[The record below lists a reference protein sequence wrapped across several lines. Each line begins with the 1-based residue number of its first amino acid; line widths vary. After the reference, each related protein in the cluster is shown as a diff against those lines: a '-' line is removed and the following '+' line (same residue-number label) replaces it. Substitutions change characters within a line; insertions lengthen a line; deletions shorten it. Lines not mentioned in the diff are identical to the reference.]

1 MAVQGTGLGKGSS
14 VSSMRD
20 PTSFDARSGA
30 AKKPQTSYETKWGMK
45 DRDGSDATN
54 EDAGPSNP
62 GTGPA
67 AVEPNPLDGG
77 IRKDIPTTLEP
88 KWGMKDGHGRS
99 LDSGSGG
106 RVLGEAI
113 LSGASTLP
121 SGESYGDAKPV
132 RQPG

>member
-1 MAVQGTGLGKGSS
+1 MAVQGSGLGGNPDTAAMK
-14 VSSMRD
+14 D
-20 PTSFDARSGA
+20 PTGFNARSGA
-30 AKKPQTSYETKWGMK
+30 AKSPQTSFPTKWGMK
-45 DRDGSDATN
+45 DRIGSQK

-77 IRKDIPTTLEP
+77 IRKDIQGALDVNPGTP
-88 KWGMKDGHGRS
+88 KDGHGRG